1 MGTGKTLMGIALSYS
16 LLKSGGNVFIMSPSH
31 LVPKWASEI
40 EATFGKGD
48 EAILSYEIVIIRNF
62 KTIINYQN
70 DSKDGI
76 LRFFICS
83 KEVAKLSYP
92 KRKAH

>member
-16 LLKSGGNVFIMSPSH
+16 LLKSGGNVFIDTFIPH

-48 EAILSYEIVIIRNF
+48 EAILGYEIVIIRVF
-62 KTIINYQN
+62 LKPSLTIKTI
-70 DSKDGI
+70 
-76 LRFFICS
+76 
-83 KEVAKLSYP
+83 AKMES
-92 KRKAH
+92 